1 MITEVDSRFCS
12 DVVSYNF
19 KFCCEDCVHYDATD
33 FECSL
38 GFSSSPHR
46 ARALQVGGT
55 IVFCKAF
62 ELT

>member
-12 DVVSYNF
+12 DVVRYDF
-19 KFCCEDCVHYDATD
+19 KYCCEDCVHYEPIG

-38 GFSSSPHR
+38 GFSSDPHR
-46 ARALQVGGT
+46 ARPLHVGDT
-55 IVFCKAF
+55 VVFCKAF

>member
-1 MITEVDSRFCS
+1 MITEVDSRFCN
-12 DVVSYNF
+12 DVVRYDF
-19 KFCCEDCVHYDATD
+19 KYCCEDCVHYETTN

-46 ARALQVGGT
+46 ARPLQVGGT
-55 IVFCKAF
+55 VVFCKAF